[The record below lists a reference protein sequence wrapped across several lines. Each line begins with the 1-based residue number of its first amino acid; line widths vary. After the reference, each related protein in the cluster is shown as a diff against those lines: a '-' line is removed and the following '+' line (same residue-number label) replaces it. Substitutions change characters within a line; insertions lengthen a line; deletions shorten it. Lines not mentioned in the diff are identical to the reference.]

1 MQQQEHQLGPCLQ
14 EPLPTDDQGENW
26 TQPGS
31 QISVVWPCHG
41 CVLSHFSCVRLCD
54 CIDLAHQAPL
64 SKGFSWENTG
74 VGGQALLQGIF
85 PAYGWNLYLLRSRQI
100 LCHWATREAQ
110 RRWQWHVCYWYPELA
125 GSVSLGYLPSKS
137 RDGLPIYWRSHLKH
151 DRG

>member
-1 MQQQEHQLGPCLQ
+1 MWQSSGEWNRSRTCRNYCWDVFKGRGSAPSLSILLLRRLMQQQEHQLGPCLQ

-85 PAYGWNLYLLRSRQI
+85 PAHGWNLYLLRCRQI
-100 LCHWATREAQ
+100 LCHWATREALYQ
-110 RRWQWHVCYWYPELA
+110 L
-125 GSVSLGYLPSKS
+125 
-137 RDGLPIYWRSHLKH
+137 
-151 DRG
+151 